1 MGVSSHERYTARLEA
16 AGVFFWLL
24 KDAGW
29 CLLLPEVSFPAALA
43 AICLETHALLFRW
56 GTDTAVLRVHG
67 VAVVLWLLGNS
78 TWMVFELLFSPST
91 GQGRHFPWYS
101 GPMVT
106 ESESLYNIGCIWS
119 SVLFGGALAL
129 LLGFYAQA
137 AMELRRSSQAVQM
150 DNPQDAVE
158 FDSDEQEELV
168 FGLLTPEVYQW
179 AFIGPWILK
188 DVFWNMEWLT
198 PALVCS
204 AVVVVL
210 IIDYLRRFRLLLKV
224 AELFW
229 VAGNT
234 IWIVGELGLKDA
246 AVWPRVAAASALLG
260 GLAMSVV
267 AFSLALLPDYEDPRT
282 SKEARDQQ
290 RPLVA
295 GGAAGGGAGSAR
307 EALSL

>member
-1 MGVSSHERYTARLEA
+1 MFRSCTSAPPESVPSNTETPGAKLAKKGPKRCTGHATRTPGKASHSTRGKKVYANGYSMANGRRLRWCCAPEFSDARQSHFDVARRRSSVPVGAPGSIA
-16 AGVFFWLL
+16 ACRAV
-24 KDAGW
+24 DAGW

-168 FGLLTPEVYQW
+168 FGLLTPE
-179 AFIGPWILK
+179 
-188 DVFWNMEWLT
+188 
-198 PALVCS
+198 
-204 AVVVVL
+204 
-210 IIDYLRRFRLLLKV
+210 
-224 AELFW
+224 
-229 VAGNT
+229 
-234 IWIVGELGLKDA
+234 
-246 AVWPRVAAASALLG
+246 
-260 GLAMSVV
+260 
-267 AFSLALLPDYEDPRT
+267 
-282 SKEARDQQ
+282 
-290 RPLVA
+290 
-295 GGAAGGGAGSAR
+295 AAGIQEPRSVGAKPS
-307 EALSL
+307 EMME